1 MKHLNPANQSGPG
14 NRRFS
19 LVFLLLST
27 VLLSLAKAD
36 IVINELMARN
46 RGAHTNAAG
55 DDRAD
60 WIELH
65 NNGALP
71 VDLTGWH
78 LSDDT
83 SNFNKW
89 TFPTANIP
97 AGFSIP
103 RSRRIFLASIELLG
117 VIGRSVGLLLATPE
131 MCGVMFSTSEYAS
144 A

>member
-27 VLLSLAKAD
+27 VFPSLVEAD

-46 RGAHTNAAG
+46 RGAHTNGAG

-83 SNFNKW
+83 SNFSKW
-89 TFPTANIP
+89 TFPTAKH
-97 AGFSIP
+97 P
-103 RSRRIFLASIELLG
+103 RGRLPRRVCRQRYRVGDLRRAAREL
-117 VIGRSVGLLLATPE
+117 RSQRRR
-131 MCGVMFSTSEYAS
+131 
-144 A
+144 